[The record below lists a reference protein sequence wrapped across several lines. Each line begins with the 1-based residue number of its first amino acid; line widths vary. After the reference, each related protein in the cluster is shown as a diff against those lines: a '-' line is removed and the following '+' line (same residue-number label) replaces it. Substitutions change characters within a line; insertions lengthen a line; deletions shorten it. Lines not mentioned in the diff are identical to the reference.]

1 LRAWLWSSSLLASM
15 AVETC
20 VVAMEVVYPI
30 RRWTTRSD
38 ERSFDGGSGLEGAV
52 AREEQRATQ
61 RPLHRRIH
69 RCSSRGGAGV
79 DLRAMASQGAG

>member
-1 LRAWLWSSSLLASM
+1 M

-20 VVAMEVVYPI
+20 VVAMEVLYPI

-52 AREEQRATQ
+52 AREE
-61 RPLHRRIH
+61 
-69 RCSSRGGAGV
+69 
-79 DLRAMASQGAG
+79 